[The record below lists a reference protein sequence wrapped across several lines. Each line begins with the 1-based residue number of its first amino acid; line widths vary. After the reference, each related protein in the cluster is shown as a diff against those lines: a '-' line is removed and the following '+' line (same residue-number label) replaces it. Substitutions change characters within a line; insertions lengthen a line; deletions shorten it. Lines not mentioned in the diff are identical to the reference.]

1 MQCKR
6 EQMGKS
12 YVGKGFGGPQRR
24 EIWLLNVSHTNLQ
37 LPPALPH
44 DTPCMEPAH
53 GAWRSRLTA
62 GRECNERTVAYLC
75 FLENTNKEQSSST
88 ANKGEINPEASRKT
102 VSCTPSFQ
110 MLTENQ
116 LYPAFISSDASAF
129 FTVTLSFTLSRN
141 VLPPERLVHT
151 HGVAFQQ
158 VFVCAYMACMH
169 SLNISRARQLIW
181 FQLAGLSGTSCD
193 SSGSYLLSLGSIIYK
208 TANMTYCWGCLY
220 PGNIYT

>member
-12 YVGKGFGGPQRR
+12 CVGKGFGGPQRR
-24 EIWLLNVSHTNLQ
+24 EIWLLSVSHTNLQ

-44 DTPCMEPAH
+44 DTLAWNQPMVLG
-53 GAWRSRLTA
+53 GAGWLQEGSAMKEQSL
-62 GRECNERTVAYLC
+62 YLC

-88 ANKGEINPEASRKT
+88 ANKGEINPEASR
-102 VSCTPSFQ
+102 
-110 MLTENQ
+110 ENSE
-116 LYPAFISSDASAF
+116 LYPKFPNVNWESALSCLFISACLAF
-129 FTVTLSFTLSRN
+129 FTVTLRASLCLGM
-141 VLPPERLVHT
+141 LPPERHASSHAWCGLPTSICLCLH
-151 HGVAFQQ
+151 
-158 VFVCAYMACMH
+158 ACMH

-193 SSGSYLLSLGSIIYK
+193 SSGSYLLWAWGPSSIK

-220 PGNIYT
+220 SR